1 MHLDF
6 LSSSALSTPF
16 IYLSVFKSSLV
27 AQFFFFF
34 SPSNTVSLDNVGF
47 LYEDL
52 ILLTSFKA
60 LSTNLTV
67 KVVSFLESGN
77 YYGGF

>member
-1 MHLDF
+1 M
-6 LSSSALSTPF
+6 
-16 IYLSVFKSSLV
+16 
-27 AQFFFFF
+27 
-34 SPSNTVSLDNVGF
+34 SLDNVGF

>member
-1 MHLDF
+1 M
-6 LSSSALSTPF
+6 
-16 IYLSVFKSSLV
+16 
-27 AQFFFFF
+27 
-34 SPSNTVSLDNVGF
+34 SLDNVGF

-77 YYGGF
+77 YMEVFNFVASTIILNLRKERPLLECHS